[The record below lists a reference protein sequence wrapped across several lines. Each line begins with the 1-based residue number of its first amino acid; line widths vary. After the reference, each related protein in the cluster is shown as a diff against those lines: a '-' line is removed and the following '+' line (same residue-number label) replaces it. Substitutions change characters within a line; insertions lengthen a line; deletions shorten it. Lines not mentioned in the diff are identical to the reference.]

1 MQTEKG
7 DAELK
12 PYSLYGTSACHLCE
26 LAEALVVAAL
36 RNGAQCIVQ
45 DIDISES
52 DDLMARYGERIPV
65 LRHPDGRELNWPFS
79 AEEVERFL
87 AA

>member
-1 MQTEKG
+1 MR
-7 DAELK
+7 L
-12 PYSLYGTSACHLCE
+12 YRLYGTSACHLCE
-26 LAEALVVAAL
+26 LAEALVVTAL
-36 RNGAQCIVQ
+36 RNGAQCTVE

-79 AEEVERFL
+79 AQDVERFL